1 MMIEQVIN
9 YQIDEIVI
17 DTFFDYN
24 SLDLMNESLNFINLM
39 SDFNENFMDK
49 VINKILAP
57 SNVYLNIAKEIL
69 SHPLLKCINIL
80 TNGNT
85 NPTAQGT
92 ASRCSEVLN

>member
-9 YQIDEIVI
+9 YQIDDIVI
-17 DTFFDYN
+17 ESFFDYN

-39 SDFNENFMDK
+39 SDFNENFMYK

-69 SHPLLKCINIL
+69 SLVP
-80 TNGNT
+80 
-85 NPTAQGT
+85 
-92 ASRCSEVLN
+92 E